1 MYTFALLFVDQGVR
15 QVYKYINKVQ
25 KEKIKFIQIS
35 DNQIKERK
43 RNQRKAKL
51 FPDTELRKNIPQY
64 FVIGKFPRDFAQM
77 FQSISKLVG

>member
-51 FPDTELRKNIPQY
+51 FPDTKLTENIPQY
-64 FVIGKFPRDFAQM
+64 FIIGKFPRDFTQM
-77 FQSISKLVG
+77 F

>member
-51 FPDTELRKNIPQY
+51 FPDTKLAENITKQ
-64 FVIGKFPRDFAQM
+64 FIIGKFT
-77 FQSISKLVG
+77 

>member
-51 FPDTELRKNIPQY
+51 FPDTKLTEDIPQY
-64 FVIGKFPRDFAQM
+64 FIIGKFPRDFTQM
-77 FQSISKLVG
+77 F

>member
-51 FPDTELRKNIPQY
+51 FPDTELTENIPQY
-64 FVIGKFPRDFAQM
+64 FIIGKFPRDFTQM
-77 FQSISKLVG
+77 F

>member
-51 FPDTELRKNIPQY
+51 FPDTKLTENIPQN
-64 FVIGKFPRDFAQM
+64 FIIGKFPRDFAQM
-77 FQSISKLVG
+77 F

>member
-51 FPDTELRKNIPQY
+51 FPDTKLTEDIPQY
-64 FVIGKFPRDFAQM
+64 FIIGKFPRDFTQM
-77 FQSISKLVG
+77 FQSISEFVR